1 MRPLAL
7 VCVVAIARAA
17 AGAPREPPADHC
29 KSICGQYS
37 TAGACWCDEDCDMFG
52 NCCADACS
60 ACGFGCDE
68 DGDSGCG
75 VLRARERGGD
85 GGGGGSTIELHL
97 DEAGGLRV
105 DVELPPS
112 RPRAAVPAASYGPG
126 ERHARRGFVHA
137 IRRRKA

>member
-1 MRPLAL
+1 MRPPLAL
-7 VCVVAIARAA
+7 LCVAAIARAA
-17 AGAPREPPADHC
+17 AEAPPAEHC
-29 KSICGQYS
+29 KGTCGQFS
-37 TAGACWCDEDCDMFG
+37 AAGACWCDEDCDMFG

-75 VLRARERGGD
+75 VLRPRERGAGGD
-85 GGGGGSTIELHL
+85 GGGSTIELHL

-112 RPRAAVPAASYGPG
+112 RPRAAVPAANYAPG
-126 ERHARRGFVHA
+126 DRHARRGAAFFHA
-137 IRRRKA
+137 VRRRK